1 MQGLQKISKKL
12 KYHLFIQFL
21 AILLY
26 KFEER
31 FRINA
36 IPEAYRFLEFE
47 I

>member
-31 FRINA
+31 L
-36 IPEAYRFLEFE
+36 EAYRFLEFE